1 MAQYFF
7 GMTQAEKNN
16 ILDQHKT
23 IYDGYVTQY
32 AQGDNQQPL
41 YVQDFAN
48 DKQGLTVSNKG
59 VVKPYTNMGINE
71 SELPLDMI
79 GDGEDDLI
87 NGTVDIDGDTRWE
100 DEDIEYI
107 SLGLKEGG
115 DMDDYENLSPSY
127 NSNGD
132 FLGMVKPLGDMDDYE
147 NLSPSYNSNRDMD
160 DYENLS
166 PSYNSNGD
174 FLGMVKPLG
183 DMDNFE
189 LEEGFDS
196 PLLQRLYKDYSSE
209 DYEDIPSNIFDPGSI
224 LDPEGTRIRK
234 DDNDDDF
241 DEDYDDEDDFEP
253 MMENDFVDEVDEEV
267 LPDFTEKLNESLD
280 MFRRFKKYN

>member
-32 AQGDNQQPL
+32 AQGNNQQPL

-48 DKQGLTVSNKG
+48 DKEGLTVSNKG
-59 VVKPYTNMGINE
+59 VVKSYTNMGINE

-100 DEDIEYI
+100 DEDIEYV
-107 SLGLKEGG
+107 SLGLKEDE
-115 DMDDYENLSPSY
+115 DMDDYENLSPSF
-127 NSNGD
+127 NPKGD
-132 FLGMVKPLGDMDDYE
+132 FLGMDE
-147 NLSPSYNSNRDMD
+147 PS
-160 DYENLS
+160 
-166 PSYNSNGD
+166 
-174 FLGMVKPLG
+174 G
-183 DMDNFE
+183 DMDNSE
-189 LEEGFDS
+189 LEEGFDDHI
-196 PLLQRLYKDYSSE
+196 LKHFYNDYS
-209 DYEDIPSNIFDPGSI
+209 PKTHKKLPKNIFEPGMY
-224 LDPEGTRIRK
+224 LDHEGTKISK
-234 DDNDDDF
+234 NDDDDF
-241 DEDYDDEDDFEP
+241 DEDFENDGDFEP
-253 MMENDFVDEVDEEV
+253 MMENDFMDEVDEEV

>member
-107 SLGLKEGG
+107 SLGLT
-115 DMDDYENLSPSY
+115 DD
-127 NSNGD
+127 D
-132 FLGMVKPLGDMDDYE
+132 
-147 NLSPSYNSNRDMD
+147 
-160 DYENLS
+160 
-166 PSYNSNGD
+166 
-174 FLGMVKPLG
+174 
-183 DMDNFE
+183 E
-189 LEEGFDS
+189 LDEGFDS
-196 PLLQRLYKDYSSE
+196 PLLKRLYKDYSSE
-209 DYEDIPSNIFDPGSI
+209 DYEDIPSNIFEPGRI
-224 LDPEGTRIRK
+224 LDPEGTRIGK

>member
-71 SELPLDMI
+71 SDLPLDMI

-107 SLGLKEGG
+107 SLGLT
-115 DMDDYENLSPSY
+115 DD
-127 NSNGD
+127 D
-132 FLGMVKPLGDMDDYE
+132 
-147 NLSPSYNSNRDMD
+147 
-160 DYENLS
+160 
-166 PSYNSNGD
+166 
-174 FLGMVKPLG
+174 
-183 DMDNFE
+183 E
-189 LEEGFDS
+189 LDEGFDS
-196 PLLQRLYKDYSSE
+196 PLLKRLYKDYSSE
-209 DYEDIPSNIFDPGSI
+209 DYEDIPSNIFEPGRI
-224 LDPEGTRIRK
+224 LDPEGTRIGK